1 MSALPSLADHSPAGR
16 WGPPPRGLFL
26 DVLGT
31 LVEPGPGGRFKS
43 IGKSNFYEGVLDALF
58 RATQAGWHLYL
69 IGNID
74 SVSFGKQTQAQW
86 DKFRDGLVTRL
97 KSEGIPVRRDYT
109 CTNHPEGVAGQNR
122 DSVYFLPGT
131 GAMHH
136 AAQAEGISLS
146 LSWVVGDSSTELV
159 AGWRAGCCTAGVRT
173 GDALEDGAFQVEPD
187 MTTESAAG
195 AIRWIARDQ
204 TVLRRSA

>member
-1 MSALPSLADHSPAGR
+1 MPALHSLSGQSPLGG

-43 IGKSNFYEGVLDALF
+43 IGNSSFYEGVLDSLF
-58 RATQAGWHLYL
+58 HATQAGWHLYL
-69 IGNID
+69 IGN
-74 SVSFGKQTQAQW
+74 VETVAFGKQSQAQW
-86 DKFRDGLVTRL
+86 DRFRDGLVTRL

-109 CTNHPEGVAGQNR
+109 CTNHPEGVKGQDR
-122 DSVYFLPGT
+122 DSVYLLPGT

-146 LSWVVGDSSTELV
+146 LSWVVGDGTADLV

-173 GDALEDGAFQVEPD
+173 GNGLKDGAFHVDPD
-187 MTTESAAG
+187 MTAESAAG
-195 AIRWIARDQ
+195 AIKWIARDQ

>member
-1 MSALPSLADHSPAGR
+1 MSALHSLSAQSPLGD
-16 WGPPPRGLFL
+16 WGPPPRGIFL

-43 IGKSNFYEGVLDALF
+43 IGKSCFYDGVLDSLF
-58 RATQAGWHLYL
+58 HATQAGWHLYL
-69 IGNID
+69 IGNVD
-74 SVSFGKQTQAQW
+74 TVAFGKQSQAQW
-86 DKFRDGLVTRL
+86 DRFRDGLVTRL
-97 KSEGIPVRRDYT
+97 KSEGIPVRRDYS
-109 CTNHPEGVAGQNR
+109 CTNHPEGVKGQDR
-122 DSVYFLPGT
+122 DSVYLLPGT

-146 LSWVVGDSSTELV
+146 LSWVVSDSTADLV
-159 AGWRAGCCTAGVRT
+159 AGWRAGCCTAGVKT
-173 GDALEDGAFQVEPD
+173 GNSLKDGAFHVDPD

-195 AIRWIARDQ
+195 AIKWIARDQ

>member
-1 MSALPSLADHSPAGR
+1 MSGLNNLPHRSPLGG

-31 LVEPGPGGRFKS
+31 LVEPGPAGKFKS
-43 IGKSNFYEGVLDALF
+43 IGTARFYDGVLDSLF
-58 RATQAGWHLYL
+58 RATQSGWHLYL

-74 SVSFGKQTQAQW
+74 SVALGKQTQGQW
-86 DKFRDGLVTRL
+86 DKFRSGLVTRL
-97 KSEGIPVRRDYT
+97 KSEGIPVQRDYT
-109 CTNHPEGVAGQNR
+109 CTNHPEGVPGHNR

-146 LSWVVGDSSTELV
+146 LSWVVGDSTTELV
-159 AGWRAGCCTAGVRT
+159 AGWRAGCRIAGVRT
-173 GDALEDGAFQVEPD
+173 GNGLSDGAFHVDTD
-187 MTTESAAG
+187 MTTESAAA
-195 AIRWIARDQ
+195 AINWIARDQ
-204 TVLRRSA
+204 TILRRTA

>member
-1 MSALPSLADHSPAGR
+1 MSGFPSTPQHPQPGG
-16 WGPPPRGLFL
+16 WGPPPRGLFI

-31 LVEPGPGGRFKS
+31 LVEPAQGGKFPSVARMRFHD
-43 IGKSNFYEGVLDALF
+43 GVLDALF
-58 RATQAGWHLYL
+58 RATQAGWHVYL

-74 SVSFGKQTQAQW
+74 SVAFGKQTQAQW
-86 DKFRDGLVTRL
+86 DKFRRALIGRL

-109 CTNHPEGVAGQNR
+109 CTNHPDGVRGQNR
-122 DSVYFLPGT
+122 DSVYLLPGT

-146 LSWVVGDSSTELV
+146 LSWVVGDCTTELV
-159 AGWRAGCCTAGVRT
+159 AGWRAGCRVAAVRT
-173 GDALEDGAFQVEPD
+173 GQGAADGAFHVDPE
-187 MTTESAAG
+187 MTTDTAAE
-195 AIRWIARDQ
+195 AIQWIARDR